1 MTQQSYFDTPLGP
14 VLITADEH
22 HILSVLVMD
31 SRDPIEESETDPIRR
46 CKQQLQEYF
55 DGQRKTFDLPL
66 AQEGTPFQQK
76 VWQQLTA
83 IPFGQTITY
92 MQLAKAL
99 GDPKSIR
106 AAGTAN
112 GKNKLWIIVPCH
124 RVVGSDGKLVGYAG
138 GLHRKKW
145 LLDHEAKMSGALT
158 LGL

>member
-1 MTQQSYFDTPLGP
+1 MTHRCYTDSPLGP
-14 VLITADEH
+14 VLITADER

-31 SRDPIEESETDPIRR
+31 SREPIEESETEAIRQ

-55 DGQRKTFDLPL
+55 DGQRKTFDLSL

-76 VWQQLTA
+76 VWQQLTS

-124 RVVGSDGKLVGYAG
+124 RVVGADGRLVGYAG

-145 LLDHEAKMSGALT
+145 LLDHEARMSGALT